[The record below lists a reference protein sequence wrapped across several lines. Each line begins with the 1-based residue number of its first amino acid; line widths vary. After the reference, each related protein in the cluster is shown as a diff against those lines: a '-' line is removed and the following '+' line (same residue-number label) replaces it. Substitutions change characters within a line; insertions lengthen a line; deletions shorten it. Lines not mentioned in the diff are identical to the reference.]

1 MLEVGGECHFFSKL
15 APHSPEILSGPTVEC
30 TGREASRI
38 RNHLEGEREL
48 DFGARKISPLSAVW
62 SVTSP
67 LCAFCLSVFLSPLRH
82 SGSLRGKISAKVLK
96 LGGGE

>member
-1 MLEVGGECHFFSKL
+1 MLEVGGGGHFFSKL
-15 APHSPEILSGPTVEC
+15 APHSPEILSGPAVEC

-38 RNHLEGEREL
+38 RDHLEGGREL
-48 DFGARKISPLSAVW
+48 DSGTRKISPLRAVR

-67 LCAFCLSVFLSPLRH
+67 LCAFCLSVSLSPLRH
-82 SGSLRGKISAKVLK
+82 SGSIRGKISAKVLK